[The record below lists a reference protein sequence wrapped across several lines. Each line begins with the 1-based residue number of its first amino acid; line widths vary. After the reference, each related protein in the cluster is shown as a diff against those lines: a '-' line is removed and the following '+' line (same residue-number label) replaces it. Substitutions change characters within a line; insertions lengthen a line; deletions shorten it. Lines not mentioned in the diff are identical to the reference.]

1 MSMTGVESFD
11 ATLQKTHIWLNEVM
25 NELHWNDKCK
35 AYSALRTTLHVL
47 RDRLS
52 VEEAAH
58 LGAQLP
64 MLIRGFYYEGWIP
77 AGKPSKERHQEEFL
91 APIREHFRNDPDI
104 DPEQV
109 TRMGPA
115 PGAGGPSRPVVGGMP
130 RSSASTF
137 GAALGVK
144 DARGVG

>member
-25 NELHWNDKCK
+25 DELRWNDRYK
-35 AYSALRTTLHVL
+35 AYGALRATLHVL

-64 MLIRGFYYEGWIP
+64 MLIRGFYYEGWTP
-77 AGKPSKERHQEEFL
+77 TGKPGKERHKEEL
-91 APIREHFRNDPDI
+91 LVPIREHFRNDPDI
-104 DPEQV
+104 DPDQVARAVFRVLAKQV
-109 TRMGPA
+109 T
-115 PGAGGPSRPVVGGMP
+115 AGEIGDVKSMLPKDLR
-130 RSSASTF
+130 
-137 GAALGVK
+137 ALWPETV
-144 DARGVG
+144 AR

>member
-25 NELHWNDKCK
+25 DELRWNDRYK
-35 AYSALRTTLHVL
+35 AYGALRATLHVL

-64 MLIRGFYYEGWIP
+64 MLIRGFYYEGWTP
-77 AGKPSKERHQEEFL
+77 TGKPGKERHKEEL
-91 APIREHFRNDPDI
+91 LVPIREHFRNDPDI
-104 DPEQV
+104 DPDQVARAVFRVLAKQV
-109 TRMGPA
+109 T
-115 PGAGGPSRPVVGGMP
+115 AGEIGDVKSMLPKDLR
-130 RSSASTF
+130 
-137 GAALGVK
+137 ALWPETVAG
-144 DARGVG
+144 

>member
-25 NELHWNDKCK
+25 DELHWNDRYK
-35 AYSALRTTLHVL
+35 AYGALRVTLHLL

-64 MLIRGFYYEGWIP
+64 MLIRGFYYEGWTP
-77 AGKPSKERHQEEFL
+77 TGKPGKERHKEELL

-104 DPEQV
+104 DPELVARAVFRVLAKQV
-109 TRMGPA
+109 T
-115 PGAGGPSRPVVGGMP
+115 AGEIGDVKSMLPKDLR
-130 RSSASTF
+130 
-137 GAALGVK
+137 ALWPETV
-144 DARGVG
+144 AR